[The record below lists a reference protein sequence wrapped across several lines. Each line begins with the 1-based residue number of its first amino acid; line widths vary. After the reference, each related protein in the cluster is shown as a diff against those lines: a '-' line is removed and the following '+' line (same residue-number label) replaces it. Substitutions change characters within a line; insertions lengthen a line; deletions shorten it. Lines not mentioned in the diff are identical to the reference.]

1 MHATRHT
8 WAVAMNK
15 RGAKL
20 TDIQKGLGHASAHIT
35 SSYMEQQLGY
45 QNAYA
50 RALED
55 EFGID
60 T

>member
-1 MHATRHT
+1 
-8 WAVAMNK
+8 MNK

-20 TDIQKGLGHASAHIT
+20 TDIQKGLGHASAHTT
-35 SSYMEQQLGY
+35 SLYMEELLGY

-50 RALED
+50 RDLED

-60 T
+60 TQDEE

>member
-1 MHATRHT
+1 
-8 WAVAMNK
+8 
-15 RGAKL
+15 
-20 TDIQKGLGHASAHIT
+20 
-35 SSYMEQQLGY
+35 MEQQLGY

-60 T
+60 ICHL

>member
-1 MHATRHT
+1 
-8 WAVAMNK
+8 MNK

-20 TDIQKGLGHASAHIT
+20 TDIQKGLGHASAHTT
-35 SSYMEQQLGY
+35 SIYMEQQLDY

-50 RALED
+50 RDLED

-60 T
+60 IQHEE